1 MHFPPLLGIIIKSS
15 ACRCDGIGR
24 RSGLKMSHASHRSK
38 PGKPCATRVFQNEK
52 SPIFG
57 IGLHFGLQIPKSILE
72 HLSPQAPMPV
82 WWNWQTPGTQNPVSA
97 RTCGFDPRHRHHPE
111 SLVFTGLSGLFYAFS
126 EVEFRCACLCSP
138 AESGRFSEFL
148 ICRKPLY
155 FKGFRRAKFQT
166 VQGIPDQ
173 SGSRVYSCSPERKT
187 DF

>member
-97 RTCGFDPRHRHHPE
+97 RTCGFDPRHRHHLKVPKALILLGFRDFLCSFPKMVHVCLKRCKTGKNRVSQE
-111 SLVFTGLSGLFYAFS
+111 IRIPKSLVLQGFPGSWRPIRRPIS
-126 EVEFRCACLCSP
+126 
-138 AESGRFSEFL
+138 FL
-148 ICRKPLY
+148 AGEIS
-155 FKGFRRAKFQT
+155 Q
-166 VQGIPDQ
+166 
-173 SGSRVYSCSPERKT
+173 
-187 DF
+187 DFIG